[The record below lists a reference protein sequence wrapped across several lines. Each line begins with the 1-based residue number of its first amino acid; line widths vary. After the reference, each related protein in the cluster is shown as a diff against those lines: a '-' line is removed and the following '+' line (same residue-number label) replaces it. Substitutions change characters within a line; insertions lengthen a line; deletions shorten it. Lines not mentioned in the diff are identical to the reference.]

1 MYIGNVCNKE
11 KMPEDKVINPNSI
24 LIIIG
29 LLNLINKS
37 RNTINEKTK
46 IEKYNLVTNSIKK
59 CGYVFE
65 TNVLFYIDYKLL
77 NINYLY
83 KGLLISDF
91 KEIFIFRGR
100 IQ

>member
-11 KMPEDKVINPNSI
+11 KIPEDKVINPNSI

-46 IEKYNLVTNSIKK
+46 IEKYILVTNSIKK
-59 CGYVFE
+59 CGYEFE

-83 KGLLISDF
+83 KKLLISDY
-91 KEIFIFRGR
+91 KEIFIFGGR
-100 IQ
+100 I

>member
-59 CGYVFE
+59 CGYEFE

-83 KGLLISDF
+83 KELLISDY
-91 KEIFIFRGR
+91 KEIFIFGR
-100 IQ
+100 RI

>member
-1 MYIGNVCNKE
+1 
-11 KMPEDKVINPNSI
+11 MPEDKVINPNSI

-46 IEKYNLVTNSIKK
+46 IEKYLLVTNSIKK
-59 CGYVFE
+59 CGYEFE

-83 KGLLISDF
+83 KKLLISDY
-91 KEIFIFRGR
+91 KEIFIFGR
-100 IQ
+100 RI

>member
-83 KGLLISDF
+83 KGLLISDY
-91 KEIFIFRGR
+91 KEIFIFGR
-100 IQ
+100 RI

>member
-46 IEKYNLVTNSIKK
+46 IEKYILVTNSIKK

-83 KGLLISDF
+83 KGLLISDY
-91 KEIFIFRGR
+91 KEIFIFGR
-100 IQ
+100 RI

>member
-11 KMPEDKVINPNSI
+11 KTPEDKVINPNST

-46 IEKYNLVTNSIKK
+46 IEKYNFDTNSIKK
-59 CGYVFE
+59 CGYEFE
-65 TNVLFYIDYKLL
+65 TNVLF
-77 NINYLY
+77 
-83 KGLLISDF
+83 
-91 KEIFIFRGR
+91 
-100 IQ
+100 